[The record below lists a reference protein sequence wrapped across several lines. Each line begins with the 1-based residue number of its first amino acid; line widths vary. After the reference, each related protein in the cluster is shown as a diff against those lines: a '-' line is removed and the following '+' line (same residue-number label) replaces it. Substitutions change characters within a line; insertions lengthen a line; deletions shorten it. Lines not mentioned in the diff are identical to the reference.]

1 MAYTTVN
8 KHTDYFNTKI
18 YNGTGSNGN
27 AITGVGFQPDWLWI
41 KDRNYGGN
49 YSHRLYDSIRGVN
62 SALSSDNNSAASQYA
77 QYGQLESFDS
87 NGFTV
92 GQGTSNGAAMND
104 NGDSHVS
111 WNWKAG
117 TTGSGTTTGAGTG
130 KAYSYSVNTTAGF
143 SIVKYLGNGTV
154 NHTIPHHLGVAPK
167 MIITK
172 NLDSGVTWIVGH
184 DSITWAN
191 ILFLDTDASKSDDS
205 NAFNDVAPTSTVWNV
220 GGGNGNNSDNV
231 NYVSY
236 CFAEKTGYSKFGQ
249 YVGNSNSNGTFVYCG
264 FKPSLILIKVHDG
277 TNNWHIY
284 DNKREGYNVDNDML
298 RPNLNSTEQTDDDI
312 DILSNGFKLRRSTTA
327 FNGSSNTYI
336 YMAIGQSLVGSN
348 NIPCTAR

>member
-1 MAYTTVN
+1 MAYSTIS
-8 KHTDYFNTKI
+8 KPSLHFNTKL
-18 YNGTGSNGN
+18 YTGNGN
-27 AITGVGFQPDWLWI
+27 TQSITGVGFQPDLTWI
-41 KDRNYGGN
+41 KNRTNSSTEHY
-49 YSHRLYDSIRGVN
+49 LYDAVRGAGKSVR
-62 SALSSDNNSAASQYA
+62 SSSDIAEATETN
-77 QYGQLESFDS
+77 QLTAFDS
-87 NGFTV
+87 DGFSIGNWGDGNTNS
-92 GQGTSNGAAMND
+92 SNI
-104 NGDSHVS
+104 VS

-236 CFAEKTGYSKFGQ
+236 CFAEKKGYSKFGS
-249 YVGNSNSNGTFVYCG
+249 YTGNGNSSGDGAFIYLGFKPAFFMVKNVSASGHGWYMFDNKRDVDNPTNKYLVANTTAADASFDWMDFNSNG
-264 FKPSLILIKVHDG
+264 IKVRG
-277 TNNWHIY
+277 NSGGANNSG
-284 DNKREGYNVDNDML
+284 E
-298 RPNLNSTEQTDDDI
+298 
-312 DILSNGFKLRRSTTA
+312 
-327 FNGSSNTYI
+327 TYI
-336 YMAIGQSLVGSN
+336 YMAIAEEPLVANVGAS
-348 NIPCTAR
+348 IPATAR

>member
-1 MAYTTVN
+1 MAYSTIN
-8 KHTDYFNTKI
+8 KHTDYFNTKLWTG
-18 YNGTGSNGN
+18 NGSAGH
-27 AITGVGFQPDWLWI
+27 AITGVGHQPDLTWI
-41 KDRNYGGN
+41 KVRGSAGDNG
-49 YSHRLYDSIRGVN
+49 LWDSVRGVSKRIQSNEN
-62 SALSSDNNSAASQYA
+62 SAETTTSGVTAFGTD
-77 QYGQLESFDS
+77 
-87 NGFTV
+87 GFTM
-92 GQGTSNGAAMND
+92 GTAYNVNND
-104 NGDSHVS
+104 NYAS

-298 RPNLNSTEQTDDDI
+298 RPNLNSAEQTDDDI

>member
-1 MAYTTVN
+1 MAYSTIN
-8 KHTDYFNTKI
+8 KHTDYFNTKLWTG
-18 YNGTGSNGN
+18 NGSADH
-27 AITGVGFQPDWLWI
+27 AITGVGHQPDLTWI
-41 KDRNYGGN
+41 KVRGSAGDNG
-49 YSHRLYDSIRGVN
+49 LWDSVRGVSKRIQSNEN
-62 SALSSDNNSAASQYA
+62 SAETTTSGVTAFGTD
-77 QYGQLESFDS
+77 
-87 NGFTV
+87 GFTM
-92 GQGTSNGAAMND
+92 GTAYNVNND
-104 NGDSHVS
+104 NYAS

-172 NLDSGVTWIVGH
+172 NLDNAVTWIVGH
-184 DSITWAN
+184 NSITWEE
-191 ILFLDTDASKSDDS
+191 ILFLDTTASKSNDS
-205 NAFNDVAPTSTVWNV
+205 NAFNDVSPTSTVWNV

-298 RPNLNSTEQTDDDI
+298 RPNLNSAEQTDDDI

>member
-1 MAYTTVN
+1 MAYSTIN
-8 KHTDYFNTKI
+8 KHTDYFNTKLWTG
-18 YNGTGSNGN
+18 NGSAGH
-27 AITGVGFQPDWLWI
+27 AITGVGHQPDLTWI
-41 KDRNYGGN
+41 KVRGSAGDNG
-49 YSHRLYDSIRGVN
+49 LWDSVRGVSKRIQSNEN
-62 SALSSDNNSAASQYA
+62 SAETTTSGVTAFGTD
-77 QYGQLESFDS
+77 
-87 NGFTV
+87 GFTM
-92 GQGTSNGAAMND
+92 GTAYNVNND
-104 NGDSHVS
+104 NYAS

-172 NLDSGVTWIVGH
+172 NLDNAVTWIVGH
-184 DSITWAN
+184 NSITWEE
-191 ILFLDTDASKSDDS
+191 ILFLDTTASKSNDS
-205 NAFNDVAPTSTVWNV
+205 NAFNDVSPTSTVWNV

-298 RPNLNSTEQTDDDI
+298 RPNLNSAEQTDDDI